1 MAALKQKLIHSYHKL
16 RETNILSNFLNLSSI
31 QLSNILLLMLIFP
44 IITRKIGIEA
54 FGFVT
59 LANTFATLA
68 GVVINY
74 GINQSG
80 IRDVA
85 MNIKDREKLSVVFYN
100 ALWIRAIIFML
111 YIIFLYAIQWWGMK
125 YYSLIILAT
134 PLVIAEILN
143 PLFFFIGTQRLKI
156 YNIANVVTK
165 VISIL
170 SLVIFIKSSADA
182 GWVNFILG
190 LAGVITYVGLLIYG
204 VKEFKLSFSLPV
216 KADLLKLGKDNFYLT
231 ANNISVQLQQSIM
244 IFALGH
250 LGNPEWLGAY
260 ALCDKVIQT
269 CRMLIISVS
278 NAIYPKSVQI
288 YQQGIRVWELYRK
301 KTKWLIT
308 GVFFMGSLSIFVLA
322 DFIIYVISGQRDHT
336 AVIFLR
342 IMCLVPTVASLNFIN
357 VIDQLLK
364 NNTAYIFR
372 IAIILL
378 GVSLLLAWLL
388 FHSGW
393 YILFGS
399 FTLILE
405 ICGLIMYEYTI
416 KKPARNNA

>member
-1 MAALKQKLIHSYHKL
+1 
-16 RETNILSNFLNLSSI
+16 
-31 QLSNILLLMLIFP
+31 MLIFP

-85 MNIKDREKLSVVFYN
+85 MNIKDKEKLSVVFYN
-100 ALWIRAIIFML
+100 ALWIRAIIFIL
-111 YIIFLYAIQWWGMK
+111 YIVFLYVIQWWGMK

-143 PLFFFIGTQRLKI
+143 PLFFFIGTERLKI

-190 LAGVITYVGLLIYG
+190 LAGVTTYVGLLIYA
-204 VKEFKLSFSLPV
+204 VKEFKLTFSFPV
-216 KADLLKLGKDNFYLT
+216 KSDLLKLGKDNFYLT

-288 YQQGIRVWELYRK
+288 YQQGAHIWELYRK

-342 IMCLVPTVASLNFIN
+342 IMCLVPTVASLNFLN

-378 GVSLLLAWLL
+378 GVSLLLAYVL

>member
-1 MAALKQKLIHSYHKL
+1 MKQKLIGSYQKL
-16 RETNILSNFLNLSSI
+16 RATNILSNFLNLSSI

-44 IITRKIGIEA
+44 IIARKIGIEA

-85 MNIKDREKLSVVFYN
+85 MSIKDKKKLSIVFYN
-100 ALWIRAIIFML
+100 ALWIRAIIFIL
-111 YIIFLYAIQWWGMK
+111 YLVFLYAIQWWGMK

-143 PLFFFIGTQRLKI
+143 PLFFFIGTERLKI

-190 LAGVITYVGLLIYG
+190 LAGVVTYVGLLIYG

-288 YQQGIRVWELYRK
+288 YQQGAHIWALYRK

-308 GVFFMGSLSIFVLA
+308 GVFFMGSLSIFILA
-322 DFIIYVISGQRDHT
+322 DFIIYVISGQHDHT

-342 IMCLVPTVASLNFIN
+342 IMCWVPAVAALNFIN

-372 IAIILL
+372 IAIVLL
-378 GVSLLLAWLL
+378 GVSLLLAYTL

-393 YILFGS
+393 YILFAS

-405 ICGLIMYEYTI
+405 ICGLLMYEYTI
-416 KKPARNNA
+416 TKPARNNA

>member
-1 MAALKQKLIHSYHKL
+1 MKQKFIDAYHKI

-44 IITRKIGIEA
+44 IIARKIGIEA

-68 GVVINY
+68 GVIINY

-85 MNIKDREKLSVVFYN
+85 VNIKDREKLSIIFFN
-100 ALWIRAIIFML
+100 ALWIRTIIFIIYL
-111 YIIFLYAIQWWGMK
+111 IFLFGLQWSGMK
-125 YYSLIILAT
+125 YYNLIILAT

-143 PLFFFIGTQRLKI
+143 PLFLFIGTERLKI
-156 YNIANVVTK
+156 YNISNVITK
-165 VISIL
+165 VVSIL
-170 SLVIFIKSSADA
+170 SLIIFIKSAADA

-190 LAGVITYVGLLIYG
+190 LASVITYLGLLIYSIR
-204 VKEFKLSFSLPV
+204 EFKLEFNFPIRS
-216 KADLLKLGKDNFYLT
+216 DLLKLGTDNFYLT

-250 LGNPEWLGAY
+250 LGNAQWLGAY
-260 ALCDKVIQT
+260 ALGDKVIQT

-278 NAIYPKSVQI
+278 NAMYPKSVQL
-288 YQQGIRVWELYRK
+288 YQQGTRIWALYRK
-301 KTKWLIT
+301 KMKWLIT
-308 GVFFMGSLSIFVLA
+308 GVFFLGSVSIFVLA

-342 IMCLVPTVASLNFIN
+342 IMCWVPTIAALNFLN

-364 NNTAYIFR
+364 NNTVYIFL

-378 GVSLLLAWLL
+378 GVSLLLAFML
-388 FHSGW
+388 FSSGW

-416 KKPARNNA
+416 KKPSIHHA

>member
-1 MAALKQKLIHSYHKL
+1 
-16 RETNILSNFLNLSSI
+16 
-31 QLSNILLLMLIFP
+31 MLIFP

-85 MNIKDREKLSVVFYN
+85 MNIQDKQKLSVVFYN
-100 ALWIRAIIFML
+100 ALWIRAIIFIL
-111 YIIFLYAIQWWGMK
+111 YIVFLYTVQWWGMK
-125 YYSLIILAT
+125 YYALIILAT

-143 PLFFFIGTQRLKI
+143 PLFFFIGTERLKI
-156 YNIANVVTK
+156 YNVANVVTK

-170 SLVIFIKSSADA
+170 SLVIFIRSSVDA

-190 LAGVITYVGLLIYG
+190 LAGVVTYAGLLIYA
-204 VKEFKLSFSLPV
+204 VKEFKLSFNFPV
-216 KADLLKLGKDNFYLT
+216 TSDLLKLGKDNFYLT

-288 YQQGIRVWELYRK
+288 YQQGVRIWELYRK

-308 GVFFMGSLSIFVLA
+308 GIFFMGSLSIFILA

-336 AVIFLR
+336 AVVFLR

-388 FHSGW
+388 FRSHW

-405 ICGLIMYEYTI
+405 ICGLMMYEYTI

>member
-1 MAALKQKLIHSYHKL
+1 
-16 RETNILSNFLNLSSI
+16 
-31 QLSNILLLMLIFP
+31 MLIFP
-44 IITRKIGIEA
+44 IVTRKIGIEA

-59 LANTFATLA
+59 LANTFATLG
-68 GVVINY
+68 GVIINY

-85 MNIKDREKLSVVFYN
+85 LHIKDKEKLGIVFYN
-100 ALWIRAIIFML
+100 ALWIRAIIFL
-111 YIIFLYAIQWWGMK
+111 IYIIFLFGMQWYGMK

-143 PLFFFIGTQRLKI
+143 PLFLFIGTQRLKI
-156 YNIANVVTK
+156 YNISNVITK
-165 VISIL
+165 LVSIL
-170 SLVIFIKSSADA
+170 SLLIFIKSAADA

-190 LAGVITYVGLLIYG
+190 FASVVTYIGLLIYATR
-204 VKEFKLSFSLPV
+204 EFKLSFSFPA
-216 KADLLKLGKDNFYLT
+216 KSDLLKLGKDNFYLT
-231 ANNISVQLQQSIM
+231 ANNISVQFQQSIM

-269 CRMLIISVS
+269 CRMLIISIS
-278 NAIYPKSVQI
+278 NAIYPKSVQL
-288 YQQGIRVWELYRK
+288 YQQGTRIWSLYRK
-301 KTKWLIT
+301 KMKWLIT
-308 GVFFMGSLSIFVLA
+308 GVFFMGSISIFVLA

-336 AVIFLR
+336 AILFLK
-342 IMCLVPTVASLNFIN
+342 IMSLVPTVAALNFLN

-364 NNTAYIFR
+364 NNTAHIFL

-378 GVSLLLAWLL
+378 GISLLLAFILL
-388 FHSGW
+388 NSGW
-393 YILFGS
+393 YILFAS

-405 ICGLIMYEYTI
+405 ICGLMMYEYII
-416 KKPARNNA
+416 KKPSISHA

>member
-1 MAALKQKLIHSYHKL
+1 
-16 RETNILSNFLNLSSI
+16 
-31 QLSNILLLMLIFP
+31 MLIFP
-44 IITRKIGIEA
+44 IITRKVGIEA
-54 FGFVT
+54 FGFLT

-85 MNIKDREKLSVVFYN
+85 LNIKDKKKLSIVFYN
-100 ALWIRAIIFML
+100 ALWIRV
-111 YIIFLYAIQWWGMK
+111 IIFLIYVVFLFGLQWMDMK
-125 YYSLIILAT
+125 YYRLIILAT

-143 PLFFFIGTQRLKI
+143 PLFFFIGAERLRI
-156 YNIANVVTK
+156 YNVSNVITK

-170 SLVIFIKSSADA
+170 SLLIFVKGAADA

-190 LAGVITYVGLLIYG
+190 VASVITYIGLLIYAS
-204 VKEFKLSFSLPV
+204 KEFKLSFSAPV
-216 KADLLKLGKDNFYLT
+216 QSDLIKLGKDNFYLT

-250 LGNPEWLGAY
+250 LNNPEWLGAY

-278 NAIYPKSVQI
+278 NALYPKSVQF
-288 YQQGIRVWELYRK
+288 YQQSSRIWALYRK
-301 KTKWLIT
+301 KMKWIIT
-308 GVFFMGSLSIFVLA
+308 GLFFLGSLSIFVLA

-342 IMCLVPTVASLNFIN
+342 IMALVPTVAAMNFLN

-364 NNTAYIFR
+364 NNTVYIFR

-378 GVSLLLAWLL
+378 GVSLLLAVIL
-388 FHSGW
+388 FGSGQ

-405 ICGLIMYEYTI
+405 VCGLIMYEYTI
-416 KKPARNNA
+416 KKPAIQNA

>member
-1 MAALKQKLIHSYHKL
+1 
-16 RETNILSNFLNLSSI
+16 
-31 QLSNILLLMLIFP
+31 MLIFP

-85 MNIKDREKLSVVFYN
+85 MNIKDKEKLSVVFYN
-100 ALWIRAIIFML
+100 ALWIRAIIFIL
-111 YIIFLYAIQWWGMK
+111 YIVFLYVIQWWGMK

-143 PLFFFIGTQRLKI
+143 PLFFFIGTERLKI

-170 SLVIFIKSSADA
+170 SLVIFIKSSADT

-190 LAGVITYVGLLIYG
+190 LAGVTTYVGLLIYA
-204 VKEFKLSFSLPV
+204 VKEFKLTFSFPV
-216 KADLLKLGKDNFYLT
+216 KSDLLKLGKDNFYLT

-288 YQQGIRVWELYRK
+288 YQQGAHIWELYRK

-342 IMCLVPTVASLNFIN
+342 IMCLVPTVASLNFLN

-378 GVSLLLAWLL
+378 GGSLLLAYVL

>member
-1 MAALKQKLIHSYHKL
+1 
-16 RETNILSNFLNLSSI
+16 
-31 QLSNILLLMLIFP
+31 MLIFP